1 MAPLTLS
8 KAEVRAMKRAKNKEG
23 KQPGLLS
30 QIRERRE
37 ENKSR
42 ARARGWEG
50 PGGGGAVGVEPSL
63 EVLGTTVQVC
73 GLWPF
78 VTGSAA
84 PTVGVPL
91 GVHLTRGFPISGD
104 PIFYFMANL
113 VSNPSMFV
121 LGRPGLGKS
130 SLVRRIEALY
140 EAWGVLPMVLG
151 DLKPD
156 HVDLVAAQDGQV
168 IAVGPDRNA
177 VNPLDRGPLYPLLDR
192 LPEREMKEARGD
204 LRSFQVATVTGLI
217 QQAGGRSLNAVES
230 TIVSVSLR
238 ILDEVITDRDP
249 VLPDMLELIES
260 KPESISKIVQDRGDD
275 QVYLERT
282 RDLTDVLR
290 KLGPEGPY
298 GDLFSRPTTVP
309 IKLDRPVAF
318 DLSSVDD
325 SDMSLQAAIQQVCW
339 AYGSSAVSAAKR
351 LAAAGVM
358 GERHYV
364 LVMDEMWRMLR
375 ADPRLVHFIDALT
388 RLNRTMGVGQIMITH
403 TMNDLKLPDAEQ
415 TQMAWGFVERAGM
428 VMLGGLAEGE
438 MGNLA
443 SVFSLSKAEQTMITD
458 WSSDV
463 TINPETGRAAA
474 PPGLGC
480 FLMKIGKKP
489 GTPLRVVMTE
499 VEKHVNDT
507 NRSWTGM
514 AQDMEQQRQ
523 RATAEAMIERLAE
536 PATEGQVA

>member
-1 MAPLTLS
+1 MGGLTLS
-8 KAEVRAMKRAKNKEG
+8 KAEVRAMKRSKDAEAQG
-23 KQPGLLS
+23 KGFWAQAR
-30 QIRERRE
+30 QRRE
-37 ENKSR
+37 ENKLK
-42 ARARGWEG
+42 ARSRGWPG
-50 PGGGGAVGVEPSL
+50 PGAGAAVGVEPSM

-130 SLVRRIEALY
+130 SLVRRIEAIY

-156 HVDLVAAQDGQV
+156 HVDLVAAQGGQV

-177 VNPLDRGPLYPLLDR
+177 VNPLDRGPLYPMLDL
-192 LPEREMKEARGD
+192 LPEDQAREARGD
-204 LRSFQVATVTGLI
+204 LRAFQVATVTGLI
-217 QQAGGRSLNAVES
+217 QQAGGRTLSAMEA

-238 ILDEVITDRDP
+238 LLDEQITDRQP
-249 VLPDMLELIES
+249 VLPDMLDLIES
-260 KPESISKIVQDRGDD
+260 HHETLSKIVQDRGNETA
-275 QVYLERT
+275 YLERT

-325 SDMSLQAAIQQVCW
+325 SDMSMQAAIQQVCW

-351 LAAAGVM
+351 LASAGVM
-358 GERHYV
+358 EERHYV

-463 TINPETGRAAA
+463 TINPETGKAAA

-489 GTPLRVVMTE
+489 GTPLRVVMTD
-499 VEKHVNDT
+499 VERHVNDT
-507 NRSWTGM
+507 NRSWAGM
-514 AQDMEQQRQ
+514 ARDMENRRE
-523 RATAEAMIERLAE
+523 RAAEEAAIERLAE

>member
-1 MAPLTLS
+1 MAGLTLS
-8 KAEVRAMKRAKNKEG
+8 KDEVRTMKRA
-23 KQPGLLS
+23 Q
-30 QIRERRE
+30 RRE
-37 ENKSR
+37 KRQEGFLAKARQSREESKQR
-42 ARARGWEG
+42 ARARGWPG
-50 PGGGGAVGVEPSL
+50 PGAGSAVGIEPSL
-63 EVLGTTVQVC
+63 EVIGTTVQVC

-91 GVHLTRGFPISGD
+91 GVHLTRGFPICGD

-130 SLVRRIEALY
+130 SLVRRIEAIY

-156 HVDLVAAQDGQV
+156 HVDLVAAQGGQV
-168 IAVGPDRNA
+168 IAVGPGRNA
-177 VNPLDRGPLYPLLDR
+177 VNPLDRGPLYPMLGE
-192 LPEREMKEARGD
+192 LPEAAEREARSD
-204 LRSFQVATVTGLI
+204 LRAFQVATVTGLL
-217 QQAGGRSLNAVES
+217 QQAGGRSLTPMES
-230 TIVSVSLR
+230 TIVSVCLR
-238 ILDEVITDRDP
+238 ILDEEITDRQP
-249 VLPDMLELIES
+249 VLPDMLDLIES
-260 KPESISKIVQDRGDD
+260 KATAISKIVQDQGDAR
-275 QVYLERT
+275 VYTDRT

-298 GDLFSRPTTVP
+298 GSLFSRPTTVP

-318 DLSSVDD
+318 DLSSIDD
-325 SDMSLQAAIQQVCW
+325 SDMTLQAAVQQVCW

-351 LAAAGVM
+351 LAAAGVLP
-358 GERHYV
+358 ERHYV

-443 SVFSLSKAEQTMITD
+443 SVFSLSRAEQTMITD
-458 WSSDV
+458 WSSEV

-489 GTPLRVVMTE
+489 GVPLRVVMTD
-499 VEKHVNDT
+499 VERHVNDT
-507 NRSWTGM
+507 NRSWAGM
-514 AQDMEQQRQ
+514 AQEMEHHR
-523 RATAEAMIERLAE
+523 RKATAEAVAERLAE
-536 PATEGQVA
+536 PAEEGQVA

>member
-1 MAPLTLS
+1 MAGLTLS
-8 KAEVRAMKRAKNKEG
+8 KDEVRSMKRARRHEQRKDGFWAKAR
-23 KQPGLLS
+23 QS
-30 QIRERRE
+30 RE
-37 ENKSR
+37 ESKQR
-42 ARARGWEG
+42 ARSRGWPG
-50 PGGGGAVGVEPSL
+50 PGAGSAVAVEPSL
-63 EVLGTTVQVC
+63 EVIGTTVQVC

-91 GVHLTRGFPISGD
+91 GVHLTRGFPICGD

-130 SLVRRIEALY
+130 SLVRRIEAIY

-156 HVDLVAAQDGQV
+156 HVDLVAAQGGQV
-168 IAVGPDRNA
+168 IAVGPGRNA
-177 VNPLDRGPLYPLLDR
+177 VNPLDRGPLYPMLEQ
-192 LPEREMKEARGD
+192 LPEAAEREARSD
-204 LRSFQVATVTGLI
+204 LRAFQVATVTGLL
-217 QQAGGRSLNAVES
+217 QQAGGRSLTPMEA
-230 TIVSVSLR
+230 TIVSVCLR
-238 ILDEVITDRDP
+238 ILDEEITDRQP

-260 KPESISKIVQDRGDD
+260 RATAISKIVQDRGDER
-275 QVYLERT
+275 VYADRT

-298 GDLFSRPTTVP
+298 GTLFSRPTTVP

-318 DLSSVDD
+318 DLSSIDD
-325 SDMSLQAAIQQVCW
+325 SDMTLQAAVQQVCW

-351 LAAAGVM
+351 LATAGVM
-358 GERHYV
+358 EERHYV

-443 SVFSLSKAEQTMITD
+443 SVFSLSRAEQTMITD
-458 WSSDV
+458 WSSEV

-489 GTPLRVVMTE
+489 GVPLRVVMTD
-499 VEKHVNDT
+499 VERHVNDT
-507 NRSWTGM
+507 NRSWAGM
-514 AQDMEQQRQ
+514 AREMEHHR
-523 RATAEAMIERLAE
+523 RKATAEAVAERLAE
-536 PATEGQVA
+536 PAEEGQVA

>member
-1 MAPLTLS
+1 MSQLTLS
-8 KAEVRAMKRAKNKEG
+8 KKEARRMQRAANANKQQEGFFERAKRQRE
-23 KQPGLLS
+23 
-30 QIRERRE
+30 ERRH
-37 ENKSR
+37 R
-42 ARARGWEG
+42 AAARGWAG
-50 PGGGGAVGVEPSL
+50 PGGGSAVGVEPSI

-73 GLWPF
+73 GFWPF
-78 VTGSAA
+78 ITGSNSPA
-84 PTVGVPL
+84 VGVPL
-91 GVHLTRGFPISGD
+91 GIHLTRGFPICGD
-104 PIFYFMANL
+104 PIFYFLANL
-113 VSNPSMFV
+113 ISNPSMFI

-130 SLVRRIEALY
+130 SLTRRIEAMY

-156 HVDLVAAQDGQV
+156 HVDIVRAQNGQV

-177 VNPLDRGPLYPLLDR
+177 VNPLDRGPLYSMLDQ
-192 LPEREMKEARGD
+192 LPEEAQREARAD
-204 LRSFQVATVTGLI
+204 LRAFQLTTVRGLL
-217 QQAGGRSLNAVES
+217 QQAAGRMLNPVED
-230 TIVSVSLR
+230 TLVAKALR
-238 ILDEVITDRDP
+238 ILDESIPDRDP
-249 VLPDMLELIES
+249 VMPDILELIES
-260 KPESISKIVQDRGDD
+260 RHPELSKIVQDRGNE
-275 QVYLERT
+275 QVYIDRT
-282 RDLTDVLR
+282 QGLTDVLR

-298 GDLFSRPTTVP
+298 GDLFSRATTVP

-318 DLSSVDD
+318 DLSSIEDGD
-325 SDMSLQAAIQQVCW
+325 LDLQAAIQQVCW

-351 LAAAGVM
+351 LAAAQIM
-358 GERHYV
+358 PERHYV

-375 ADPRLVHFIDALT
+375 ADPKLVHFIDGVT

-443 SVFSLSKAEQTMITD
+443 TVFSLSQAERNMITD
-458 WSSDV
+458 WSSEV
-463 TINPETGRAAA
+463 SINPETGQAAA

-489 GTPLRVVMTE
+489 GIPLRVVMTK
-499 VEKHVNDT
+499 VEKQVNDT

-514 AQDMEQQRQ
+514 AASLAEQ
-523 RATAEAMIERLAE
+523 RARASEAALRESLAE
-536 PATEGQVA
+536 PGSEAA